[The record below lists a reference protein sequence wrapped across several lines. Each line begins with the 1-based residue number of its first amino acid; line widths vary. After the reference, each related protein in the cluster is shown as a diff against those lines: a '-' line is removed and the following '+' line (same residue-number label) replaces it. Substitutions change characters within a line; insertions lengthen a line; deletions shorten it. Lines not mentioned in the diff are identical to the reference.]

1 MAGSPL
7 KPEDIFLLEEGR
19 EQEGSGSAAGP
30 ADRHGVGA
38 GDGKDTQGW
47 N

>member
-1 MAGSPL
+1 MVGSPL

-19 EQEGSGSAAGP
+19 EKEESGSAAGP
-30 ADRHGVGA
+30 ADRRRVRA